1 MKMSALEL
9 VEQIAEA
16 VDGTVYHGYSGRGM
30 YGAKC
35 LGVTCGDATRCIEEA
50 ASRGLMKASTDNMGR
65 DMIVYWPHLDNE
77 EEQVSAIDPDDFDV
91 EDDESDE
98 EDE

>member
-1 MKMSALEL
+1 MMYRDGWYYLL
-9 VEQIAEA
+9 GTHGTCC
-16 VDGTVYHGYSGRGM
+16 DGTNSTYNIRVGRS
-30 YGAKC
+30 KK
-35 LGVTCGDATRCIEEA
+35 VTGPY
-50 ASRGLMKASTDNMGR
+50 LDNMGR